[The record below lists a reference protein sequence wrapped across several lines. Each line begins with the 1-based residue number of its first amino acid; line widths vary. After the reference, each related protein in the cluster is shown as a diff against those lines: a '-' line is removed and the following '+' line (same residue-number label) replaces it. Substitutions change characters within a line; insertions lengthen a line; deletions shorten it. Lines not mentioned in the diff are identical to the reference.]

1 MSNRRKYLVCYDIA
15 APKRL
20 HKVAKICE
28 SYGSR
33 VQFSVFEASLNGI
46 MLASLQ
52 AELRATIHHEE
63 DQIIFIDLGR
73 DDHSTPFHI
82 EAMGLPYVKRS
93 RITII

>member
-1 MSNRRKYLVCYDIA
+1 MSRRRKYLVCYDIA
-15 APKRL
+15 DPKRL

-28 SYGSR
+28 SYGTR
-33 VQFSVFEASLNGI
+33 VQLSVFEASLDGM
-46 MLASLQ
+46 MLASFQ
-52 AELRATIHHEE
+52 AELQAIIHHEE

-82 EAMGLPYVKRS
+82 DTMGLPYIKRS

>member
-1 MSNRRKYLVCYDIA
+1 MSNRHKYLVCYDIA

-33 VQFSVFEASLNGI
+33 LQFSVFEASLNGM

-52 AELRATIHHEE
+52 AELQAIIHHDE

-73 DDHSTPFHI
+73 DDPSTPFRI
-82 EAMGLPYVKRS
+82 DTMGLPYIKRS

>member
-1 MSNRRKYLVCYDIA
+1 MSYRRKYLVCYDIA

-20 HKVAKICE
+20 HRVAKICE

-33 VQFSVFEASLNGI
+33 IQFSVFEASLDGM

-52 AELRATIHHEE
+52 AELQAIIHHEE
-63 DQIIFIDLGR
+63 DQILFIDLGR

-82 EAMGLPYVKRS
+82 EAMGLPYIKRS